1 MKDFLYTLPVGS
13 ILHSPERDYIVESVL
28 GQGGFGITY
37 KVSSKVKVGN
47 ISVKT
52 FFAMKEFFMKSSC
65 EREESGTIKYSTPVK
80 DSVEDGLR
88 CFIKEAMRLNEV
100 CKYNCNIV
108 DVNEVFEANGTAY
121 FVMEYLDGGNLRQVV
136 KNSKGGLTEAEAIG
150 IIKPI
155 AEALQ
160 VMHSRKFLHLDIK
173 PDNIVMR
180 RGENGLKDEPVLIDF
195 GVSVHFDKS
204 GHVTTTH
211 NNAGYSVG
219 YSPIEQ
225 YCAIDKFSPWCD
237 VYALSATFLYLLT
250 GKDPVG
256 AYDLTEEGLLKTIPS
271 SVSES
276 TRKAILNGMK
286 KDYHERS
293 QTIDAFL
300 AELKGVSVS
309 EVEKT
314 NETQTIKKAE
324 QKNIRVF
331 LASLFLSFSLVL
343 LFLFL
348 IGFYFYSSILSDE
361 HNLGSIADT
370 VSVEVDSMVSEDV
383 VPDTAVMESNAK
395 TKVQERKKIKKS
407 TIDSKKTSKKKH
419 SAINSVKE
427 YDKQTPEPI
436 ISIRKK
442 SFVEDEKY

>member
-1 MKDFLYTLPVGS
+1 
-13 ILHSPERDYIVESVL
+13 
-28 GQGGFGITY
+28 
-37 KVSSKVKVGN
+37 
-47 ISVKT
+47 
-52 FFAMKEFFMKSSC
+52 
-65 EREESGTIKYSTPVK
+65 
-80 DSVEDGLR
+80 
-88 CFIKEAMRLNEV
+88 MRLNEV

-136 KNSKGGLTEAEAIG
+136 KNSKGGLTEAEAIS

-309 EVEKT
+309 KVEKT

-324 QKNIRVF
+324 QKNTREFPARKF
-331 LASLFLSFSLVL
+331 LAYCLVL

-348 IGFYFYSSILSDE
+348 IGVGSYLYFRSPIQSDE

-370 VSVEVDSMVSEDV
+370 VSLEVDSMVSKDV
-383 VPDTAVMESNAK
+383 VPDTARIPQKMVMESNAK
-395 TKVQERKKIKKS
+395 TKVQESKKIKKS
-407 TIDSKKTSKKKH
+407 TIDSEKTSKKKH

-436 ISIRKK
+436 SIREK
-442 SFVEDEKY
+442 SFVGDEKY